1 MKGIHSSPRNTIA
14 AAEIRPTRTSCC
26 SLAVGRIFRYT
37 SHVRSVE
44 HALNAEASELI
55 SAASIPAS
63 TSPLAPS
70 GKSRVTSVGYA
81 ESGFEWMSVNSAAA
95 TTPGRTKMNTG
106 RILR

>member
-1 MKGIHSSPRNTIA
+1 MYFMKGIHNSPRNTIA

-55 SAASIPAS
+55 RAASIPAS

-81 ESGFEWMSVNSAAA
+81 ESGFEWMSEQRRCDHAG
-95 TTPGRTKMNTG
+95 GRK
-106 RILR
+106 